1 MDMDTEMDTEMDMKV
16 NTATDV
22 DTDVDTKVDTDTEG
36 SKMRKWI
43 DEIAADF
50 VNDLI
55 KKSKQPTEVL
65 KAQEAHDFVKNKTPA
80 ELAVEMNISAKDWD
94 IWSAWQ
100 YAEQDSYAKAY
111 KAFLKEVGLL

>member
-1 MDMDTEMDTEMDMKV
+1 MK
-16 NTATDV
+16 
-22 DTDVDTKVDTDTEG
+22 
-36 SKMRKWI
+36 KWI

-55 KKSKQPTEVL
+55 KKSKQPTESL

-94 IWSAWQ
+94 ICSAWQ
-100 YAEQDSYAKAY
+100 YAEQAAY
-111 KAFLKEVGLL
+111 SMVCRAFQKELGL

>member
-1 MDMDTEMDTEMDMKV
+1 MK
-16 NTATDV
+16 
-22 DTDVDTKVDTDTEG
+22 
-36 SKMRKWI
+36 KWI

-55 KKSKQPTEVL
+55 AKSNQPTEAL
-65 KAQEAHDFVKNKTPA
+65 KAQEAHNFIKNKPPA
-80 ELAVEMNISAKDWD
+80 ELAVEMNISDKDWN